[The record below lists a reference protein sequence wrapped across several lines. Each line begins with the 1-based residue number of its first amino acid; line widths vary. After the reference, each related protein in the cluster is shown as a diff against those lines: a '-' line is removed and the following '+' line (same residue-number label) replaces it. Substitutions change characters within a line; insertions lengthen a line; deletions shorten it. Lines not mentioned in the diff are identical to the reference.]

1 MAQKDILSRSL
12 GAGRDA
18 GQRTQEH
25 IETLLTDMVRRSE
38 EQAEAARRVLNDLV
52 DRSRTTS
59 EQVVDVV
66 DRELRTQISNLGLAT
81 RADIERLEAKIEK
94 LSSAPASRSTKTAAR
109 KKSTTKKATRK
120 KASAKK
126 RSTTTPSSSDG

>member
-1 MAQKDILSRSL
+1 MAQTDILSRSL

-25 IETLLTDMVRRSE
+25 IESLLTDMVRRSE

-66 DRELRTQISNLGLAT
+66 DRELRAQISNLGLAT

-94 LSSAPASRSTKTAAR
+94 LSASPARSTKKAAR
-109 KKSTTKKATRK
+109 KKASTKKRTTKAAAT
-120 KASAKK
+120 K
-126 RSTTTPSSSDG
+126 RATPSSDG

>member
-25 IETLLTDMVRRSE
+25 IESLLTDMVRRSE

-66 DRELRTQISNLGLAT
+66 DRELRAQISNLGLAT

-94 LSSAPASRSTKTAAR
+94 LSASPARSTKKAAR
-109 KKSTTKKATRK
+109 KKASTKKRTTKAAAT
-120 KASAKK
+120 K
-126 RSTTTPSSSDG
+126 RATPSSDG